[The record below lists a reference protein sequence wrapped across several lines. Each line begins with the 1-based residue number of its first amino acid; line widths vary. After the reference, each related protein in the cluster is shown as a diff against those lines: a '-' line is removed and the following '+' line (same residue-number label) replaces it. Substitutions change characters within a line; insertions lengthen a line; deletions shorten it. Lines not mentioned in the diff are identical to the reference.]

1 MTLKFRSAQ
10 PADLTQIM
18 RIENA
23 GFTPDEAATQ
33 TAMQARIAQYPD
45 TFIVAEENDQVLGY
59 IVGPAI
65 DQRYLADDL
74 FVDAQPNPESA
85 KYQSVL
91 SLAVSPTAQHRR
103 LGSQLL
109 AQLKTVATSQ
119 HRQAI
124 TLTCLKRLVPFYEA
138 NGYVNEGVSASSHAG
153 EVWYNLVLNL

>member
-1 MTLKFRSAQ
+1 MTLKFRAAQ
-10 PADLTQIM
+10 PADLTPIM

-33 TAMQARIAQYPD
+33 TAMRARIAQYPD

-74 FVDAQPNPESA
+74 FVEAQPNAASA
-85 KYQSVL
+85 QYQSVL
-91 SLAVSPTAQHRR
+91 SLAVSPTAQHRG
-103 LGSQLL
+103 LGSALL
-109 AQLKTVATSQ
+109 TQLKTVAAAQ

-138 NGYVNEGVSASSHAG
+138 NGYVNEGVSDSSHAG